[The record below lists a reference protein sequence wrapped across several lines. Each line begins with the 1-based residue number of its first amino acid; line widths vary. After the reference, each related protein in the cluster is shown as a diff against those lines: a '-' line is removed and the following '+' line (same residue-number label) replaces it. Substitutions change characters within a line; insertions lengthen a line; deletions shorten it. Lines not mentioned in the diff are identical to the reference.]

1 MIDWLHENRFW
12 GIQMYKTI
20 YLWLFLIV
28 FINQPHSESLF
39 IDAQNNSWKAQK
51 AFQHC
56 YLYLNGWLGH
66 RDPASGLIPRNL
78 TSSHYWNAQ
87 DSAADNYPF
96 MVLTASML
104 DHDRFHGVLLD
115 MLHTEILL
123 TNRLDHLPDDFD
135 FSTQTFRKSA
145 PDLRGLIFGGSE
157 YVKDGLIPLTEWLGP
172 SEWADRMIG
181 IQESIWKHA
190 PIETKYGRI
199 PSNDFEI
206 NGEQLQV
213 LCRLYWM
220 TADQRY
226 QEWAFRIADYY
237 LLGKSPIESERLSLD
252 DHGCEIISGLAGAYY
267 LAAKTDTKRRE
278 AYRPAMTQLIDRI
291 LNIATND
298 DGLFYMTVNPISGK
312 VLNDELT
319 DNWGYDYNAVL
330 NVGTLDNNA
339 EYIDAVKH
347 VLDRI
352 EGYVYY
358 PWEKGGADGYADS
371 IEGGLNLLN
380 RLPNETGFQWVDD
393 SMEILMAK
401 QRPDGVIEGWH
412 GDGNFTRTTL
422 MYALWKTQ
430 GVRLEPWRADLA
442 FGAVEKNG
450 TLYLSIQS
458 DWPWRG
464 KVRFDRPRHR
474 DYFNLPSDYPRIN
487 QFPEWF
493 TIDAKSEY
501 FININNQ
508 SMTNQTGE
516 ILLRGTP
523 VEVDGKTPVFIK
535 VGGIR

>member
-1 MIDWLHENRFW
+1 MNKL
-12 GIQMYKTI
+12 I
-20 YLWLFLIV
+20 YLCLFLIV
-28 FINQPHSESLF
+28 FTNHSQSENSF
-39 IDAQNNSWKAQK
+39 IEAQNNGWKAQK

-66 RDPASGLIPRNL
+66 RDPVSGLIPRNL
-78 TSSHYWNAQ
+78 TRSHFWNAQ

-104 DHDRFHGVLLD
+104 DHDRFEGVLLD

-123 TNRLDHLPDDFD
+123 TNRLDNLPDDFD
-135 FSTQTFRKSA
+135 FSTQTFRKSK
-145 PDLRGLIFGGSE
+145 PDLRSLIFGGSE

-181 IQESIWKHA
+181 IQESIWKY
-190 PIETKYGRI
+190 ISIQTRYGTI
-199 PSNDFEI
+199 PFEDFEI

-220 TADQRY
+220 TGEQRY

-237 LLGKSPIESERLSLD
+237 LLGKSPIDGVRLSLD

-267 LAAKTDTKRRE
+267 LSAKTDPARRE
-278 AYRPAMTQLIDRI
+278 RYQPAMKQMIDRI
-291 LNIATND
+291 LDIATND
-298 DGLFYMTVNPISGK
+298 DGLFYMTVNPQSGK

-330 NVGTLDNNA
+330 NVGTLDDNA
-339 EYIDAVKH
+339 DYIDAVKH
-347 VLDRI
+347 VLERI
-352 EGYVYY
+352 EGYVHY
-358 PWEKGGADGYADS
+358 PWENGGADGYADS

-380 RLPNETGFQWVDD
+380 RLPNEKGFQWVDD

-450 TLYLSIQS
+450 VLYIAIQS

-464 KVRFDRPRHR
+464 KILFDRPRHR

-487 QFPEWF
+487 QFPEWYTVDEKSDYAMKLNHSNAVNLSGENLLQGTRIETDGATPLF
-493 TIDAKSEY
+493 IQIDK
-501 FININNQ
+501 
-508 SMTNQTGE
+508 
-516 ILLRGTP
+516 
-523 VEVDGKTPVFIK
+523 IK
-535 VGGIR
+535 